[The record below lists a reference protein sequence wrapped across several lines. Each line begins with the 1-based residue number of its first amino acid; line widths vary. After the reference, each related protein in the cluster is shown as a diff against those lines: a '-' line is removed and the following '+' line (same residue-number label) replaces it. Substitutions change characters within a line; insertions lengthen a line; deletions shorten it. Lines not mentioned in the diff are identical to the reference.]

1 MESFGKKLTLVLGV
15 AAGAAIAVFAASK
28 SGRKEIKRISSK
40 TVDLKDNLLDS
51 INGDLI
57 RMKKAAK
64 ELT

>member
-1 MESFGKKLTLVLGV
+1 MESFGKKLALVLGV
-15 AAGAAIAVFAASK
+15 AAGAAIAVFASSK

-40 TVDLKDNLLDS
+40 TLDLTDNLLDS